1 MVPVAKVSYMVGV
14 ILLDVETLGQ
24 SVSNVPAF
32 LVPMSTEFRQ
42 ATPVLLGTNVILAV
56 CDKVHRRQGRWF
68 MPKARRLSD
77 ILVFSF

>member
-24 SVSNVPAF
+24 SVSYVPAF

-42 ATPVLLGTNVILAV
+42 ATPVLLH
-56 CDKVHRRQGRWF
+56 DQRHPGR
-68 MPKARRLSD
+68 
-77 ILVFSF
+77 V